1 MAIFALEKFHFSID
15 VESEAIEAARG
26 VVQREGLFCS
36 ARWDREEST
45 VELVEAGYEHFGSD
59 HVVQADLTDEE
70 GDGDGTEG
78 LKLGKR

>member
-1 MAIFALEKFHFSID
+1 MPIFALEKFHFSVYI
-15 VESEAIEAARG
+15 ESETVEAARG
-26 VVQREGLFCS
+26 VVQREGFFCS
-36 ARWDREEST
+36 AWLRREEST

-78 LKLGKR
+78 LKLGEG